1 MKYIDVMYLY
11 FIYCLLIEYMKYID
25 VIYLHLVRCIL
36 IVVINREG
44 EKGVTRKQRSKST
57 DHLNQSQV
65 FSSFMFHLIQFP
77 FFGEKIWLR
86 FGRS

>member
-36 IVVINREG
+36 IVVYKQGGR
-44 EKGVTRKQRSKST
+44 KGS
-57 DHLNQSQV
+57 D
-65 FSSFMFHLIQFP
+65 
-77 FFGEKIWLR
+77 
-86 FGRS
+86 